1 MHILIVEDEPAIAE
15 RIQRQL
21 GEILMDK
28 LERIKWLNNID
39 DAHEYIAEKPIDL
52 LVLDLNLHGEDGFYL
67 LKELGTASFHTII
80 VSAYAD
86 RAITAFEYGVLDF
99 IAKPFTRERL
109 ELSIARLLD
118 INLRQAYGAKFLSI
132 RHAGLIQ
139 LIEVEKIDYVLANGH
154 YSDLVIDGKAQ
165 LHDKSIEKLLA
176 ILPPNFERIH
186 RSYLVNM
193 NRVRDLIIE
202 TGGRYSISLK
212 NGDVLPVG
220 RSRFSAIKAKLG
232 S

>member
-67 LKELGTASFHTII
+67 LMELGTASFHTII

-86 RAITAFEYGVLDF
+86 RAITEFYYVVL
-99 IAKPFTRERL
+99 
-109 ELSIARLLD
+109 
-118 INLRQAYGAKFLSI
+118 
-132 RHAGLIQ
+132 
-139 LIEVEKIDYVLANGH
+139 
-154 YSDLVIDGKAQ
+154 
-165 LHDKSIEKLLA
+165 
-176 ILPPNFERIH
+176 
-186 RSYLVNM
+186 
-193 NRVRDLIIE
+193 
-202 TGGRYSISLK
+202 
-212 NGDVLPVG
+212 
-220 RSRFSAIKAKLG
+220 
-232 S
+232 